1 MKKSEKKESLDQ
13 KVERWGKERSDHNN
27 EKLEL
32 FTTQLADICEE
43 HDIHVFSV
51 DGKIVIGFLE
61 FEEQKNLGQQFGEE
75 CKG

>member
-13 KVERWGKERSDHNN
+13 KVERWGQERKDHNS

-32 FTTQLADICEE
+32 FTNQLSVICEE

-51 DGKIVIGFLE
+51 DGKIVIGYLE
-61 FEEQKNLGQQFGEE
+61 HEEQKSLGQQFGEE